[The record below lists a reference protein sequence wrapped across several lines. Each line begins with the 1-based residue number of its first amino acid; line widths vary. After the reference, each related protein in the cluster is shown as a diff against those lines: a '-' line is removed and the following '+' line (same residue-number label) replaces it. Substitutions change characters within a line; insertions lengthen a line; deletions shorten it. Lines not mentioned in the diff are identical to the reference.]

1 MLHYCCVASVP
12 VRAEPHHQA
21 EQISQSLWG
30 EALHVLEVS
39 NEWAR
44 VQCSWDHYLGWVP
57 HKALLA
63 CEAVEES
70 ALTVST
76 DFALVQDLLEGSI
89 HPLSMGS
96 RLRSALM
103 PQGFRLVSGSA
114 LPQDAYSQN
123 QVLDLETLTRPWLGT
138 PYLWGG
144 RSRFGIDCS
153 GFTQIIM
160 SRMGHAIP
168 RDAQDQW
175 AKAPHRRDKPTIS
188 SFEAGQLAFFG
199 PSLDRINHVGLV
211 LGPKSIIHSSG
222 KVRIDHL
229 DEQGISMEIE
239 SNKVPQK
246 VLTHTIQGLATY

>member
-1 MLHYCCVASVP
+1 MLHLCCVASVP
-12 VRAEPHHQA
+12 VRAEPRHQA

-39 NEWAR
+39 NDWAR

-57 HKALLA
+57 HKALLT
-63 CEAVEES
+63 CEALEES

-89 HPLSMGS
+89 YPLSMGS
-96 RLRSALM
+96 RLRSVLM

-123 QVLDLETLTRPWLGT
+123 QILDLESLTRPWLGT

-160 SRMGHAIP
+160 NRLGHAIP
-168 RDAQDQW
+168 RDAKDQW
-175 AKAPHRRDKPTIS
+175 AKARHRHGNPTNS

-211 LGPKSIIHSSG
+211 LGPNSIIHSSG
-222 KVRIDHL
+222 KVRIDFL
-229 DEQGISMEIE
+229 DEKGISMKIE
-239 SNKVPQK
+239 SNKGAQN

>member
-1 MLHYCCVASVP
+1 MLHFCCVASVP
-12 VRAEPHHQA
+12 VRAEPHHQS

-44 VQCSWDHYLGWVP
+44 VQCSWDDYLGWVP
-57 HKALLA
+57 HKALVIG
-63 CEAVEES
+63 EALEES
-70 ALTVST
+70 ALTIST

-89 HPLSMGS
+89 FPLSMGS
-96 RLRSALM
+96 RLRSMLM

-114 LPQDAYSQN
+114 LPQDTYSQY
-123 QVLDLETLTRPWLGT
+123 QVRDLESLTKPWLGT

-160 SRMGHAIP
+160 SRLGHAIP
-168 RDAQDQW
+168 RDAKDQW
-175 AKAPHRRDKPTIS
+175 AKAPQRHDQLTKS
-188 SFEAGQLAFFG
+188 AFEAGQLAFFG

-211 LGPKSIIHSSG
+211 LGPNSIIHSSG
-222 KVRIDHL
+222 KVRIDFL
-229 DEQGISMEIE
+229 DEQGISMEIA
-239 SNKVPQK
+239 SNKSPQN